1 MMPSKTIRFSALGWG
16 FLTAWGIESILMD
29 TALNTTAMFVLAGI
43 ITSTSN
49 IVAFL
54 LVALAVHFGAQH
66 LRRQKRQNHT
76 GENPV
81 TWPIRLLDPA
91 SRWPAILAATL
102 MFCGS
107 LASLIIQSLDPTLQV
122 ARLTSLALA
131 SFGYV
136 WLTVFWGRHYASRDI
151 QEIETCAIWSTLLC
165 ALLYLLA
172 LVTVPIVSKA
182 LWLCLPLAT
191 CACLLRCERNTARQ
205 AGAGESINN
214 GTNSKSSS
222 KSSNIA
228 NVNSERVSDSANGL
242 IKTNRGE
249 QRNTL
254 QPRVKD
260 FLLPYRWFGL
270 SLLVA
275 SISVSLPPS
284 LNRLTTLPHGF
295 LGFTMLS
302 GLILAVILVIY
313 YTIFARRINF
323 ATFYRLL
330 VPLTVG
336 GLFLAA
342 FSPPILPFAGFGL
355 VFAAQWGLYL
365 LLWIYLA
372 EICHRTNVNPILVFV
387 AGRLIFELGFLIT
400 YLLGNLLPTLTTDY
414 HVPFVFIAFGIAVF
428 LILTTLLPVGDDE
441 TQRLPLARPNDLRS
455 SSDQEMM
462 AEHFQKRTQR
472 LAQRYALSPRESEIV
487 QYLVRGYSL
496 PSIRN
501 ELFIAKST
509 IDTHTQR
516 IYRKCGIH
524 SRQEL
529 HALFNYIEDQDT
541 DSAP

>member
-1 MMPSKTIRFSALGWG
+1 MMPSKTIRFSALGWS

-29 TALNTTAMFVLAGI
+29 TALNTTGVFVLAGI
-43 ITSTSN
+43 ITSASN

-66 LRRQKRQNHT
+66 LRRQKRPNDT
-76 GENPV
+76 RENPV
-81 TWPIRLLDPA
+81 IWPIRLLNPA

-107 LASLIIQSLDPTLQV
+107 LASLIVQSLDPTFQAAQL
-122 ARLTSLALA
+122 ASLALA

-136 WLTVFWGRHYASRDI
+136 LLTVLWGRYYASRDI
-151 QEIETCAIWSTLLC
+151 QEIETYAVWSTLLC

-191 CACLLRCERNTARQ
+191 CAFLLRCERDAARQ
-205 AGAGESINN
+205 TGASESINN
-214 GTNSKSSS
+214 GTSS
-222 KSSNIA
+222 KSSNVTSA
-228 NVNSERVSDSANGL
+228 NSERVSDSTNGL

-254 QPRVKD
+254 QPRAKD

-284 LNRLTTLPHGF
+284 LNGLTTLPHGF

-323 ATFYRLL
+323 AAFYRLL

-336 GLFLAA
+336 GLFLTA
-342 FSPPILPFAGFGL
+342 FSPPVLPFAGFGL

-372 EICHRTNVNPILVFV
+372 ELCHRTSVNPILVFV

-400 YLLGNLLPTLTTDY
+400 HLLGNLLPTLTTDY

-441 TQRLPLARPNDLRS
+441 AQRLSLVRPNDLRFS
-455 SSDQEMM
+455 NDQEMM
-462 AEHFQKRTQR
+462 AEHFQKQTQR
-472 LAQRYALSPRESEIV
+472 LTQRYALSPRESEIV

-516 IYRKCGIH
+516 IYRKCGIQ

-529 HALFNYIEDQDT
+529 HALFGYIEDQGT
-541 DSAP
+541 DSVP